1 MVERVFQHPASSYL
15 KVGLRGSSP
24 IMKKKGELPTPL
36 GTHLLEVYQR
46 LYQRYGPQH
55 WWPGDGPI
63 ETIIGAI
70 LTQNTAWGNAARAL
84 GNLKAAQAMSTLRLR
99 ELPMDALADLIRSSG
114 YFNAKA
120 RKLKAF
126 AHHLGE
132 RYGDDLDA
140 FLAQET
146 PVLRQELVSI
156 YGIGEETAD
165 DILLYAARLPSF
177 VIDAYTRRVLLRLGM
192 APEQDRYSAFQALF
206 HENLHPDTELFN
218 EYHALLDRH
227 AKERCRRSPLCDNCC
242 LLDLCPTGNSWL
254 AQEKASQPPSSL

>member
-1 MVERVFQHPASSYL
+1 MASAQ
-15 KVGLRGSSP
+15 SSAHEGQ
-24 IMKKKGELPTPL
+24 KTPTLL
-36 GTHLLEVYQR
+36 GAHLLEVYQR

-55 WWPGDGPI
+55 WWPSDGPF

-70 LTQNTAWGNAARAL
+70 LTQNTAWRNATRGV
-84 GNLKAAQAMSTLRLR
+84 GNLKAAQAMSPLRLR
-99 ELPMDALADLIRSSG
+99 EFPVDALADIIRSSG
-114 YFNAKA
+114 YFNTKA

-132 RYGDDLDA
+132 HYGDDLDA

-146 PVLRQELVSI
+146 HALRQELLSI

-177 VIDAYTRRVLLRLGM
+177 VIDTYTRRVLQRLGV
-192 APEQDRYSAFQALF
+192 APKQDRYSAYQALF

-218 EYHALLDRH
+218 EYHALLDHH
-227 AKERCRRSPLCDNCC
+227 AKETCRRSPLCDNCC
-242 LLDLCPTGNSWL
+242 LFELCPTGNSWL
-254 AQEKASQPPSSL
+254 AQGKASQLPSGP